1 MKGRTV
7 KHCLRLFP
15 RWRWRWGNLTHHLS
29 SYTEH
34 STILTLFYSHRRQGF
49 GRANTKSNGNLK
61 AAAANGASTSSN
73 ATPPLPYLTPST
85 SMSSALSTDSSSY
98 SDGEPKRFFNEKYAK
113 CSVKGNFLTL
123 AAQPKNV
130 ERGEWWAHQ
139 CKLQRFNDCEPQLI
153 EPSG

>member
-1 MKGRTV
+1 MREALPVSLPALG
-7 KHCLRLFP
+7 
-15 RWRWRWGNLTHHLS
+15 WGKSTHEPF
-29 SYTEH
+29 SYSEQ
-34 STILTLFYSHRRQGF
+34 STILTLLHSHRRQGF

-61 AAAANGASTSSN
+61 AAAANGASPSSTT
-73 ATPPLPYLTPST
+73 TPPLPYPIPSP
-85 SMSSALSTDSSSY
+85 SMSSALSMDSSY

-139 CKLQRFNDCEPQLI
+139 CKRQRVVKDCELQLI
-153 EPSG
+153 EASG